1 VRPSNIYWFGET
13 EPLSGTVKCE
23 CWWCGRVFVVWR
35 SRFLRGAK
43 YCSKQCFVEEQREAS
58 RLIRSMHS
66 LRVVS
71 SAEELPEL
79 VGEYFRDRL
88 GEGSA
93 VLAND
98 SSKLA
103 EALIEILEL
112 IVGESE
118 MAGWR
123 PPALEDAHS
132 RIGES
137 L

>member
-1 VRPSNIYWFGET
+1 
-13 EPLSGTVKCE
+13 
-23 CWWCGRVFVVWR
+23 
-35 SRFLRGAK
+35 
-43 YCSKQCFVEEQREAS
+43 
-58 RLIRSMHS
+58 MHS

-71 SAEELPEL
+71 SAEELPET

-93 VLAND
+93 VLASD

-118 MAGWR
+118 IAGWR

-137 L
+137 LARAPRMETNAAQC

>member
-1 VRPSNIYWFGET
+1 M
-13 EPLSGTVKCE
+13 
-23 CWWCGRVFVVWR
+23 
-35 SRFLRGAK
+35 RGAK
-43 YCSKQCFVEEQREAS
+43 YCSHECFVEEQREAS

-66 LRVVS
+66 LPRVIS

-88 GEGSA
+88 RESIP
-93 VLAND
+93 VLASD

-118 MAGWR
+118 IEG
-123 PPALEDAHS
+123 LETS
-132 RIGES
+132 CT
-137 L
+137 

>member
-1 VRPSNIYWFGET
+1 VRGAV
-13 EPLSGTVKCE
+13 G
-23 CWWCGRVFVVWR
+23 
-35 SRFLRGAK
+35 FLRSGGAGFCEEPNTVRSSALWK
-43 YCSKQCFVEEQREAS
+43 CSGKAS

-66 LRVVS
+66 LRVVR
-71 SAEELPEL
+71 SAEELPEI
-79 VGEYFRDRL
+79 VREYFRNRL
-88 GEGSA
+88 GESSA
-93 VLAND
+93 VLSND

-118 MAGWR
+118 IAGGR

-137 L
+137 HTPPIAFLATHPTASLSSS